1 MKTVV
6 SVLLVLLV
14 LPAVCSIAL
23 ADAVP
28 GALLYLDARDNRAHP
43 GAWRN
48 LGAIGGELSGAGNSP
63 ELEEGAIAIPAL
75 DIDTIS
81 RFYTHRKSGQ
91 CWGDQGDNLKL
102 FLNTW
107 TIEILL
113 KINGD
118 SHRNSARNQ
127 LAGFRPQEAARREL
141 DSAWFLGGCRQALG
155 PIR

>member
-6 SVLLVLLV
+6 PILGVLLFL
-14 LPAVCSIAL
+14 ASISNITL

-43 GAWRN
+43 TAWRN
-48 LGAIGGELSGAGNSP
+48 LGAVGGELSGAGKP
-63 ELEEGAIAIPAL
+63 PVLEEGTIAIPAL
-75 DIDTIS
+75 GIDTS
-81 RFYTHRKSGQ
+81 SKFYTHKKSGQ

-107 TIEILL
+107 TIEFLL

-127 LAGFRPQEAARREL
+127 LAGFRPKKLQEENSIRIGFWGDVGKL
-141 DSAWFLGGCRQALG
+141 WG